1 MGGNRIK
8 VTQSF
13 SETDLGWCT
22 DRRQSTG
29 RTNDLV
35 KTDTVTHLFPAIKN
49 ATAFLQSEWARMEV
63 R

>member
-8 VTQSF
+8 ITQSF

-49 ATAFLQSEWARMEV
+49 ATAFLQSE
-63 R
+63 